1 MAKLQI
7 TLTRSVIGRPET
19 QRKTVEALGL
29 KKTNSSVVVEDN
41 PAIRGQI
48 NKVKHLVTVEEN
60 NQGGAEMKLH
70 ELKPA
75 EGSRK
80 ERNRVGRGVATGN
93 GKTSGRGHKGQ
104 KARSGGGV
112 RPGFEGGQLPL
123 FRRLPKRG
131 FTNINRK
138 EYAIVNLDQLNKFED
153 GTEVTP
159 ALLVESGVV
168 KNEKSGIKILG
179 NGSLDKK
186 LTVKAHKFSASAREA
201 IDAKGGA
208 HEVI

>member
-1 MAKLQI
+1 
-7 TLTRSVIGRPET
+7 
-19 QRKTVEALGL
+19 
-29 KKTNSSVVVEDN
+29 
-41 PAIRGQI
+41 
-48 NKVKHLVTVEEN
+48 
-60 NQGGAEMKLH
+60 MKLH
-70 ELKPA
+70 ELKTA
-75 EGSRK
+75 EGSRRV
-80 ERNRVGRGVATGN
+80 RNRVGRGAGSGN
-93 GKTSGRGHKGQ
+93 GKTSGRGQKGQ
-104 KARSGGGV
+104 KARSGGKV

-168 KNEKSGIKILG
+168 KNEKSGIKVLG

-186 LTVKAHKFSASAREA
+186 LTVKAHKFSASAAEA